1 MSVTML
7 KYSESCTTRVL
18 SENILKYLNV
28 HIQILCNPKNDAMFL
43 IMNQTN
49 ENAKCQMHLTNF
61 SDHQDLFHV
70 YTLSLLIRKY
80 CENL

>member
-1 MSVTML
+1 
-7 KYSESCTTRVL
+7 
-18 SENILKYLNV
+18 
-28 HIQILCNPKNDAMFL
+28 MFL